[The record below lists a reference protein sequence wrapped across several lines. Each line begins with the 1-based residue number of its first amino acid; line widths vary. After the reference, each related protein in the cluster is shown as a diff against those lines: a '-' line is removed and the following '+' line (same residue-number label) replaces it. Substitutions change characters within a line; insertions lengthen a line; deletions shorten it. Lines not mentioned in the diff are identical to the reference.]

1 MENKQAEVDGF
12 QLSLDLREQLLQTFG
27 RDRDLSILTPLLHK
41 LPVLKDAYV
50 DVDLKLKILHF
61 AAWAGDVDLV
71 RKLKNVEADPTA
83 KTEGGYTAL
92 HLAASG
98 GHCPVI
104 TELQSWLGR
113 SISVQEDSSEDGF
126 TSLHLA
132 ACSGHAEA
140 VTLLLEKYEDVE
152 NAVKAK
158 DKLFGRNV
166 LHFAIAGGH
175 ADVVRVLFDSKV
187 PLDLVSKDRAR
198 GWTPFLLSAWQRPLF
213 HATMKRFNINIMD
226 KLLEVSSRQINEQVG
241 GLAIEFVYPELYIQ
255 EVKSLASTALTE
267 AVNAIRMSK
276 FFKTHKSLL
285 LQNSKYGTLDGSV
298 KRISVKDN
306 EVFENQWDKYQKF
319 KVPMDG
325 HAALHL
331 AATQNNHELVK
342 YLIQREG
349 IQLNVGERLF
359 GMTPL
364 HCTIRTGAM
373 EAFKVLISLKDV
385 DVNAKVVTGG
395 KCHLPSW
402 LSQNSTS
409 SEKKGR
415 ELDFAKKFQRFD
427 TPLHL
432 ATRMCKASDLLEMLV
447 EFGSH
452 PNFDPATYNYR
463 REVPLHIVWERYSYC
478 HHKRPKFLGQ
488 EFLTMMSNDDKN
500 LDVFLDMLE
509 KHPKNEF
516 IMTASI
522 GRWKAVQDSVN
533 TFLVAATFIAGVTF
547 AAYLQPPFGTENGF
561 PLTVSVGFGV
571 GAFAAAG
578 FGNLP
583 PDSQLLMLA
592 CTISGVVLVGIQLL
606 TNVYVLYSSN
616 EQ

>member
-385 DVNAKVVTGG
+385 DVNAKVVTG
-395 KCHLPSW
+395 
-402 LSQNSTS
+402 
-409 SEKKGR
+409 
-415 ELDFAKKFQRFD
+415 
-427 TPLHL
+427 
-432 ATRMCKASDLLEMLV
+432 ASDLLEMLV

-463 REVPLHIVWERYSYC
+463 REVPLHIVWER
-478 HHKRPKFLGQ
+478 
-488 EFLTMMSNDDKN
+488 
-500 LDVFLDMLE
+500 
-509 KHPKNEF
+509 
-516 IMTASI
+516 
-522 GRWKAVQDSVN
+522 WKAVQDSVN

-547 AAYLQPPFGTENGF
+547 AAYLQPPFGTEASESEHLRQQG
-561 PLTVSVGFGV
+561 LGTCRQTVS
-571 GAFAAAG
+571 
-578 FGNLP
+578 
-583 PDSQLLMLA
+583 S
-592 CTISGVVLVGIQLL
+592 
-606 TNVYVLYSSN
+606 
-616 EQ
+616 

>member
-463 REVPLHIVWERYSYC
+463 REVPLHIVWER
-478 HHKRPKFLGQ
+478 
-488 EFLTMMSNDDKN
+488 
-500 LDVFLDMLE
+500 
-509 KHPKNEF
+509 
-516 IMTASI
+516 
-522 GRWKAVQDSVN
+522 WKAVQDSVN

-547 AAYLQPPFGTENGF
+547 AAYLQPPFGTEASESEHLRQQG
-561 PLTVSVGFGV
+561 LGTCRQTVS
-571 GAFAAAG
+571 
-578 FGNLP
+578 
-583 PDSQLLMLA
+583 S
-592 CTISGVVLVGIQLL
+592 
-606 TNVYVLYSSN
+606 
-616 EQ
+616 